1 MKRCTGINC
10 IMQYDK
16 VDPATCQAVDYC
28 PQATPPKSI
37 ADKIRCMTVEEMA
50 SFFDLHVP
58 GYWRR
63 DAWLKWLKQEAE

>member
-1 MKRCTGINC
+1 MKRCTGRNC

-16 VDPATCQAVDYC
+16 VNPATCQAVDYC

-37 ADKIRCMTVEEMA
+37 ADKIKCMTVEEMA

-58 GYWRR
+58 SYWRR
-63 DAWLKWLKQEAE
+63 DAWLKWLKQETE